1 MSAIFIAYLLNFDLC
16 LFMALQT
23 SGYNMQIRCGSKI
36 DADNVAILTW
46 NEKLFT
52 PLFALFR
59 YVLLNPLSF
68 GAYAYLFGNLP
79 FERWLSCNARIL
91 SVYKVIYHQVPE
103 VDFILWGT
111 DNTG

>member
-1 MSAIFIAYLLNFDLC
+1 MSAIFIAYLLNFDLS

-36 DADNVAILTW
+36 DADNVTILTW

-59 YVLLNPLSF
+59 YVLLNPLS
-68 GAYAYLFGNLP
+68 LWSLCIP
-79 FERWLSCNARIL
+79 FRQLSIREMGVLQC
-91 SVYKVIYHQVPE
+91 
-103 VDFILWGT
+103 
-111 DNTG
+111 